1 MDTGMM
7 GFGLVWVL
15 VLLAGL
21 VTLVIWIVRRLF
33 PQDGASLSAQEQ
45 DECEESALE
54 IARRR
59 YARGEITAEEFARLE
74 RDLA

>member
-7 GFGLVWVL
+7 GFSLVWVL

-21 VTLVIWIVRRLF
+21 VALVIWIVRRLF
-33 PQDGASLSAQEQ
+33 PQDGTASSAQEQ
-45 DECEESALE
+45 DGGVESALE

-59 YARGEITAEEFARLE
+59 YARGEITAEEFARLK
-74 RDLA
+74 RDLT